1 MSLLLLVLILAYVVL
16 SVLAWRFWQR
26 HTDVPY
32 PLRGEQ
38 SLLLLILLLHTFVV
52 WQPMLQQHVLLVGFG
67 QALNLITWLMVM
79 LYWVGSF
86 RYRLQGLQLAL
97 FPCSALVLLI
107 ALLLPGQAIAYPMH
121 NTAFMIHVLSA
132 LLAYALFGITTL
144 LAVLMLVRNYYLHRR
159 KTAPQQSFLPPLLA
173 IEKLMFQGLQ
183 AGFVLLTI
191 AAVSGTVFSE
201 AVFGEPARFNHKT
214 VFGVLSWIIYLVI
227 LLRHHMQAWRGKK
240 VAWWVIVSFVSL
252 MLAYFGSKFVL
263 EILF

>member
-1 MSLLLLVLILAYVVL
+1 M
-16 SVLAWRFWQR
+16 
-26 HTDVPY
+26 
-32 PLRGEQ
+32 
-38 SLLLLILLLHTFVV
+38 
-52 WQPMLQQHVLLVGFG
+52 
-67 QALNLITWLMVM
+67 
-79 LYWVGSF
+79 GSF

-107 ALLLPGQAIAYPMH
+107 ALLLPGQAIAYPIH

-144 LAVLMLVRNYYLHRR
+144 LAVLMLVRNHYLHRR
-159 KTAPQQSFLPPLLA
+159 KTVPQQSFLPPLLA